1 MRRNLLLL
9 IALVL
14 PIALVGCASS
24 EQYHANVVNSGEGA
38 MLRNW
43 SSGAFAFFT
52 YTEIERVDGVGLSKW
67 VQDGPGSLVDPGL
80 RTLSV
85 AGTYVGA
92 FGKMDTGRAE
102 LSAILKAGH
111 SYQVKAE
118 RSENKM
124 TLWLVDMETSSVVS
138 ERKTVE
144 TKRWIKWLP

>member
-1 MRRNLLLL
+1 MCSKLLLL

-14 PIALVGCASS
+14 PISLAGCASS
-24 EQYHANVVNSGEGA
+24 EDYHANVLNPGEGA
-38 MLRNW
+38 VLRTW
-43 SSGAFAFFT
+43 QSGTFAFFT

-67 VQDGPGSLVDPGL
+67 VQDGRAGRVDAGL

-102 LSAILKAGH
+102 ISATLEAGH

-118 RSENKM
+118 RSDNQM
-124 TLWLVDMETSSVVS
+124 TLWLEDLGTATLVS

-144 TKRWIKWLP
+144 TTRWLKWFP